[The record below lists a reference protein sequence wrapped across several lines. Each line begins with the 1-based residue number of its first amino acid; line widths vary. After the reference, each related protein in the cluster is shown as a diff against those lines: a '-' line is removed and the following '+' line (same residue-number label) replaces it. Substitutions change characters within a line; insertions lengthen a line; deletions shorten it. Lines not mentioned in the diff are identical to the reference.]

1 MPIFSS
7 EYMFVLVCHWTPIQ
21 PISMRLKDIYT
32 KEDPPD
38 GRAKNGKQN
47 RKGISMETISIEI
60 DDRHVIEYGVLAIF
74 SVNEEDEYIAVVPLT
89 DDGKVADADVQ
100 IFGYEES
107 EDEDDFDVYE
117 ISDPEEYQIASRSF
131 NDILKSLSR

>member
-1 MPIFSS
+1 
-7 EYMFVLVCHWTPIQ
+7 
-21 PISMRLKDIYT
+21 
-32 KEDPPD
+32 
-38 GRAKNGKQN
+38 
-47 RKGISMETISIEI
+47 METISIEI

-131 NDILKSLSR
+131 SDILKRLNR